1 MDARH
6 QPSMCRV
13 SNDPNKLAY
22 FTGFY
27 KSIQLAGSAG
37 SWRADAVLLPYM
49 NVFASTWALSVV
61 GLVFALPMIY
71 LRVKDHTG
79 IEDEALERM
88 DDHGHILPASAIS
101 QPPIQEKEA
110 EGA

>member
-1 MDARH
+1 MMGA
-6 QPSMCRV
+6 M

-27 KSIQLAGSAG
+27 KSIQSAGSAG

-49 NVFASTWALSVV
+49 NVFASTWALSVA

-71 LRVKDHTG
+71 LRVKDHTDL
-79 IEDEALERM
+79 EDEALARM
-88 DDHGHILPASAIS
+88 DDHGHVLPASAIS
-101 QPPIQEKEA
+101 QQPIQEKEKET

>member
-6 QPSMCRV
+6 QPSTCRG

-27 KSIQLAGSAG
+27 KSIQSAGSAD
-37 SWRADAVLLPYM
+37 SWRADACP
-49 NVFASTWALSVV
+49 ASVRVHGKLTIQPIA
-61 GLVFALPMIY
+61 LVFALPMIY
-71 LRVKDHTG
+71 LRAKDHTG
-79 IEDEALERM
+79 IEDEALARM
-88 DDHGHILPASAIS
+88 DDHGHVLPASAIR

>member
-1 MDARH
+1 MAL
-6 QPSMCRV
+6 V

-27 KSIQLAGSAG
+27 KLIQSAGSPG
-37 SWRADAVLLPYM
+37 SWRADAVLL
-49 NVFASTWALSVV
+49 LC
-61 GLVFALPMIY
+61 LVFALPMIY
-71 LRVKDHTG
+71 LRVKDHAG
-79 IEDEALERM
+79 IEDEALARM
-88 DDHGHILPASAIS
+88 DDHGHVLPASAIS